1 MGRDLVEW
9 FIIYAVLKL
18 ETRNV
23 KLICN
28 GWKIDCIVGNFLSI
42 NLKLVGGLVVI
53 LDSPIWN
60 FWKLTSV
67 NNFISYNS

>member
-23 KLICN
+23 KSICN
-28 GWKIDCIVGNFLSI
+28 GCKIDWIVGNFLSI

-67 NNFISYNS
+67 NNFINYNS